1 MFRRLHDET
10 GAEGDDIVFTIDG
23 EPVSAKPDDSVA
35 AAALAL
41 GVSRFRTSTVSGE
54 PRGPF
59 CMMGV
64 CFECLLTIDGKA
76 NQQACMVK
84 VRSGMRV
91 EIQSGRPSVAP

>member
-10 GAEGDDIVFTIDG
+10 RADRDEIVFTIDG
-23 EPVSAKPDDSVA
+23 RPASARPEDSVA

-41 GVSRFRTSTVSGE
+41 GVLRFRTSTVSNE

-64 CFECLLTIDGKA
+64 CFECLLTIDGKS

-91 EIQSGRPSVAP
+91 ETQSGRPSVAP